1 MMNIEARKSV
11 QKANGSRAARPAVD
25 FIEVA
30 DCQLVVG
37 NSAGRPAQTNGGDHA
52 SEIATDLANAHSPH
66 ERKQLLHTALRTI
79 GFDWFCYCRLTRL
92 GQMVNRARY
101 FDLCSPPG
109 WAQRYVD
116 QRYFDLDPR
125 MAFAC
130 RHDWPLVWDHET
142 LRTEST
148 AANDETS
155 ERMRRFLE
163 DAEGCGT
170 RSGIAF
176 GLVDPNSLEH
186 SVMIFSSVNATSE
199 WIDDRVIGQAYT
211 LGLGVHAFLAEHM
224 ASMAQTPTLSDLQRR
239 ILNFTAS
246 GLSDR
251 AIAQQLNMSRS
262 NVDYHMR
269 QIRKNMAYS
278 TVYSSRT
285 SRDVCS
291 LSDALHRLK
300 AQERRASASA
310 GARKSIHRARR

>member
-1 MMNIEARKSV
+1 MLNVEARDGVPKAKSEREARHAIEFIEA
-11 QKANGSRAARPAVD
+11 
-25 FIEVA
+25 A
-30 DCQLVVG
+30 DCQFVVG
-37 NSAGRPAQTNGGDHA
+37 QNAGRAGDTHGSDRT
-52 SEIATDLANAHSPH
+52 SEIATDLANAPSPH
-66 ERKQLLHTALRTI
+66 ERKQLLQGALRTI

-142 LRTEST
+142 LRTESAIET
-148 AANDETS
+148 GETS
-155 ERMRRFLE
+155 ERMHRFLE
-163 DAEGCGT
+163 DADGSGI

-199 WIDDRVIGQAYT
+199 WIDDRVIGQAYA
-211 LGLGVHAFLAEHM
+211 LGLGVHAFLAGQM
-224 ASMAQTPTLSDLQRR
+224 ASTASTPTLSDLQRR

-269 QIRKNMAYS
+269 QIRKKYGVLNRVQLAY
-278 TVYSSRT
+278 
-285 SRDVCS
+285 
-291 LSDALHRLK
+291 LAGRLFVV
-300 AQERRASASA
+300 
-310 GARKSIHRARR
+310 

>member
-1 MMNIEARKSV
+1 MTNLETQGPLTKAKSKSEQGARH
-11 QKANGSRAARPAVD
+11 AID

-30 DCQLVVG
+30 DCRLVVG
-37 NSAGRPAQTNGGDHA
+37 ENGGHASDAAGNDRA

-66 ERKQLLHTALRTI
+66 ERTQLLRIALRTI
-79 GFDWFCYCRLTRL
+79 GFDWFCYYRLTRL

-116 QRYFDLDPR
+116 QRYFDVDPR
-125 MAFAC
+125 IAFAC
-130 RHDWPLVWDHET
+130 RHDWPLVWDHAT
-142 LRTEST
+142 LRAEGR
-148 AANDETS
+148 AATDEAS
-155 ERMRRFLE
+155 ERMSRFLE
-163 DAEGCGT
+163 DADGCGT

-186 SVMIFSSVNATSE
+186 SVMIFSSVNTTSE
-199 WIDDRVIGQAYT
+199 WIDDRVVGQVYA
-211 LGLGVHAFLAEHM
+211 LGLGVHAFLAEQM
-224 ASMAQTPTLSDLQRR
+224 ASMTQTPTLSDLQRR

-269 QIRKNMAYS
+269 QIRKKYGVFNRVQLAY
-278 TVYSSRT
+278 
-285 SRDVCS
+285 
-291 LSDALHRLK
+291 LAGRLLVV
-300 AQERRASASA
+300 
-310 GARKSIHRARR
+310 

>member
-1 MMNIEARKSV
+1 MEECMLNIEARKGV
-11 QKANGSRAARPAVD
+11 PKAKSEREARHAID

-37 NSAGRPAQTNGGDHA
+37 DSAGRPGDANGSDLA
-52 SEIATDLANAHSPH
+52 SEIAGNLAHAHSPH
-66 ERKQLLHTALRTI
+66 ERKQLLGVALRAI

-130 RHDWPLVWDHET
+130 RHDWPLVWDRET
-142 LRTEST
+142 LRAEGT
-148 AANDETS
+148 AAANESS

-163 DAEGCGT
+163 DADHSGT

-186 SVMIFSSVNATSE
+186 SVLIFSSVNATSE
-199 WIDDRVIGQAYT
+199 WIDDRVIGPAYA
-211 LGLGVHAFLAEHM
+211 LGLGIHAFLAEQM
-224 ASMAQTPTLSDLQRR
+224 ASMARTPTLSDLQRR

-269 QIRKNMAYS
+269 QIRKKYGVLNRVQLAY
-278 TVYSSRT
+278 
-285 SRDVCS
+285 
-291 LSDALHRLK
+291 LAGRLFVV
-300 AQERRASASA
+300 
-310 GARKSIHRARR
+310 

>member
-1 MMNIEARKSV
+1 MTNPEARKRLP
-11 QKANGSRAARPAVD
+11 KGSSERDPRHAVD
-25 FIEVA
+25 FIELA
-30 DCQLVVG
+30 DCQLVVSK
-37 NSAGRPAQTNGGDHA
+37 NAGRSGDSNGGDRV
-52 SEIATDLANAHSPH
+52 SEIATDLAAAHSAH
-66 ERKQLLHTALRTI
+66 ERKQLLRIALRTI

-92 GQMVNRARY
+92 GEMVNRARY

-116 QRYFDLDPR
+116 QRYFDIDPR

-142 LRTEST
+142 LASDGPVTP
-148 AANDETS
+148 AAS
-155 ERMRRFLE
+155 ERMQRFLE
-163 DAEGCGT
+163 DADGCGT

-176 GLVDPNSLEH
+176 GLVDPGSLEH

-199 WIDDRVIGQAYT
+199 WINDRVVGQAYA
-211 LGLGVHAFLAEHM
+211 LGLGVHAFLAGQM

-251 AIAQQLNMSRS
+251 EIAQQLNMSRS

-269 QIRKNMAYS
+269 QIRKKYGVLNRVQLAY
-278 TVYSSRT
+278 
-285 SRDVCS
+285 
-291 LSDALHRLK
+291 LAGRLFVV
-300 AQERRASASA
+300 
-310 GARKSIHRARR
+310 

>member
-1 MMNIEARKSV
+1 MTNPEAR
-11 QKANGSRAARPAVD
+11 QRLPKASSERDARHAVE
-25 FIEVA
+25 FIELA
-30 DCQLVVG
+30 DCQLVVSKNARRPG
-37 NSAGRPAQTNGGDHA
+37 DPNGREGV
-52 SEIATDLANAHSPH
+52 SEIATDLACAASAH
-66 ERKQLLHTALRTI
+66 ERQQLLHIALRTI
-79 GFDWFCYCRLTRL
+79 GFDWLCYCRLTRL

-125 MAFAC
+125 IAFAC

-142 LRTEST
+142 LRADGAIATGESC
-148 AANDETS
+148 
-155 ERMRRFLE
+155 ERMQRFLE
-163 DAEGCGT
+163 DADGFGT

-176 GLVDPNSLEH
+176 GLVDPSSLEQ
-186 SVMIFSSVNATSE
+186 SVMIFSSANATRE
-199 WIDDRVIGQAYT
+199 WIDDRIVGQAYA
-211 LGLGVHAFLAEHM
+211 LGLGVHAFLAEQT

-269 QIRKNMAYS
+269 QIRKKYGVLNRVQLAY
-278 TVYSSRT
+278 
-285 SRDVCS
+285 
-291 LSDALHRLK
+291 LAGRLFVV
-300 AQERRASASA
+300 
-310 GARKSIHRARR
+310 

>member
-1 MMNIEARKSV
+1 MTNPEARKRLP
-11 QKANGSRAARPAVD
+11 KGSSERDPRHAID

-30 DCQLVVG
+30 DCQLVVSKNADRSG
-37 NSAGRPAQTNGGDHA
+37 DSNSGDRV
-52 SEIATDLANAHSPH
+52 SEIATDLAAAHSAH
-66 ERKQLLHTALRTI
+66 ERKQLLRIALRTI

-92 GQMVNRARY
+92 GEMVNRARY

-116 QRYFDLDPR
+116 QRYFDVDPR

-142 LRTEST
+142 L
-148 AANDETS
+148 AADAPVTPASS
-155 ERMRRFLE
+155 ERMQRFLE
-163 DAEGCGT
+163 DADGCGT

-176 GLVDPNSLEH
+176 GLVDPGSLEH
-186 SVMIFSSVNATSE
+186 SVMIFSSVNTTSE
-199 WIDDRVIGQAYT
+199 WINDRVVGQAYA
-211 LGLGVHAFLAEHM
+211 LGLGAHSFLAGQM

-251 AIAQQLNMSRS
+251 EIAEQLNMSRS

-269 QIRKNMAYS
+269 QIRKKYGVLNRVQLAY
-278 TVYSSRT
+278 
-285 SRDVCS
+285 
-291 LSDALHRLK
+291 LAGRLFVV
-300 AQERRASASA
+300 
-310 GARKSIHRARR
+310 

>member
-1 MMNIEARKSV
+1 MMNTEARKSAP
-11 QKANGSRAARPAVD
+11 KANGERAARHAID
-25 FIEVA
+25 FLEVA

-37 NSAGRPAQTNGGDHA
+37 QSPGRPGDTNGSDRA
-52 SEIATDLANAHSPH
+52 SEVATALANAHSPH
-66 ERKQLLHTALRTI
+66 ERKQLLHIALRAI

-125 MAFAC
+125 IAFAC
-130 RHDWPLVWDHET
+130 RHDWPLVWDRET
-142 LRTEST
+142 LRSEST
-148 AANDETS
+148 EAGDETS
-155 ERMRRFLE
+155 ERMRRFL
-163 DAEGCGT
+163 DDVDSTGT
-170 RSGIAF
+170 RSGIAV

-186 SVMIFSSVNATSE
+186 SVMIFSSANATSE
-199 WIDDRVIGQAYT
+199 WIDDRVIGQAYA
-211 LGLGVHAFLAEHM
+211 LGLGAHAYLAEHM
-224 ASMAQTPTLSDLQRR
+224 ASTAQTPTLSDLQRR

-269 QIRKNMAYS
+269 QIRKKYGVLNRVQLAY
-278 TVYSSRT
+278 
-285 SRDVCS
+285 
-291 LSDALHRLK
+291 LAGRLLVV
-300 AQERRASASA
+300 
-310 GARKSIHRARR
+310 

>member
-1 MMNIEARKSV
+1 MTNLETEGRSPKAKSNSERDAR
-11 QKANGSRAARPAVD
+11 RAID
-25 FIEVA
+25 FIELA

-37 NSAGRPAQTNGGDHA
+37 NDAGRPRDANGSDRI
-52 SEIATDLANAHSPH
+52 SDIAADLARAHSPH
-66 ERKQLLHTALRTI
+66 ERKQLLRIALRAI

-92 GQMVNRARY
+92 GQIVNRARY

-130 RHDWPLVWDHET
+130 RHDWPLVWDHGT
-142 LRTEST
+142 LRTESAIAT
-148 AANDETS
+148 GEMN
-155 ERMRRFLE
+155 ERMHRFLQ
-163 DAEGCGT
+163 DADGFGT

-176 GLVDPNSLEH
+176 GLVDPNSFEH
-186 SVMIFSSVNATSE
+186 SVIIFSSINATSE
-199 WIDDRVIGQAYT
+199 WINDRIVGQAYA

-224 ASMAQTPTLSDLQRR
+224 ASMAQTPMLSDLQRR

-269 QIRKNMAYS
+269 QIRKKYGVLNRVQLAY
-278 TVYSSRT
+278 
-285 SRDVCS
+285 
-291 LSDALHRLK
+291 LAGRLLVV
-300 AQERRASASA
+300 
-310 GARKSIHRARR
+310 

>member
-1 MMNIEARKSV
+1 MTNPEARKRLPKGSSERDARHAIDFIEAADCGLV
-11 QKANGSRAARPAVD
+11 VSKHAGRHGEANGSDRV
-25 FIEVA
+25 
-30 DCQLVVG
+30 
-37 NSAGRPAQTNGGDHA
+37 
-52 SEIATDLANAHSPH
+52 SEIAADLSAAHSPH
-66 ERKQLLHTALRTI
+66 ERKQLLRIALRTI

-92 GQMVNRARY
+92 GEIVNRVRY

-116 QRYFDLDPR
+116 QRYFDIDPR

-142 LRTEST
+142 LAAEPTITAESN
-148 AANDETS
+148 A
-155 ERMRRFLE
+155 RMQRFIE

-176 GLVDPNSLEH
+176 GLVDPGSLEH
-186 SVMIFSSVNATSE
+186 SVIIFSSVNPTSG
-199 WIDDRVIGQAYT
+199 WINDRVVGQAYA
-211 LGLGVHAFLAEHM
+211 LGLGVHAFLAGQM

-251 AIAQQLNMSRS
+251 EIAQQLNMSRS

-269 QIRKNMAYS
+269 QIRKKYGVLNRVQLAY
-278 TVYSSRT
+278 
-285 SRDVCS
+285 
-291 LSDALHRLK
+291 LAGRLFVV
-300 AQERRASASA
+300 
-310 GARKSIHRARR
+310 